1 MTRSIFIYTLGL
13 ALLLLQGCKA
23 PSVSTDALR
32 SVHRDSVA
40 VHIRDTFHNRSIF
53 DSLTLT
59 LATHDTIFRVE
70 RILREITN
78 NGAHTRD
85 TSFVSRRDTVV
96 VHHESQ
102 PADSHPSWV
111 SLVFVWL
118 LGVIVGCIVF
128 SAWKYPR

>member
-1 MTRSIFIYTLGL
+1 MPRLQFIYALGL

-23 PSVSTDALR
+23 SSSILDESR
-32 SVHRDSVA
+32 SAPRDSVA
-40 VHIRDTFHNRSIF
+40 VHVRDTFHNRSIF

-85 TSFVSRRDTVV
+85 TAYVAKRDTVV
-96 VHHESQ
+96 VHQASQ
-102 PADSHPSWV
+102 PATRPPSWV
-111 SLVFVWL
+111 SLVFVWIC
-118 LGVIVGCIVF
+118 GVLVGCIVF
-128 SAWKYPR
+128 NVWRYPR

>member
-1 MTRSIFIYTLGL
+1 MTHSPIIYTLGL

-23 PSVSTDALR
+23 PSITTDVAR
-32 SVHRDSVA
+32 SAARDSVA
-40 VHIRDTFHNRSIF
+40 VHIRDTFHTRSIF

-85 TSFVSRRDTVV
+85 TAFVAKRDTVV
-96 VHHESQ
+96 VHQASQ
-102 PADSHPSWV
+102 PATRHPSWV
-111 SLVFVWL
+111 SLVFVWIC
-118 LGVIVGCIVF
+118 GVLVGCVVF
-128 SAWKYPR
+128 NVWRYPR

>member
-1 MTRSIFIYTLGL
+1 MPRSIFIYTLGL

-78 NGAHTRD
+78 NGARTRD
-85 TSFVSRRDTVV
+85 TAFVAKRDTVV
-96 VHHESQ
+96 VHQASQ
-102 PADSHPSWV
+102 PATRHPSWV
-111 SLVFVWL
+111 SLVFVWIC
-118 LGVIVGCIVF
+118 GVLVGCVVF
-128 SAWKYPR
+128 NVWRYPR

>member
-1 MTRSIFIYTLGL
+1 MPRLQYIYTLGL

-23 PSVSTDALR
+23 PSVCTDALR

-59 LATHDTIFRVE
+59 LATHDTILRVE
-70 RILREITN
+70 RIIKEITN
-78 NGAHTRD
+78 AGARARD

-96 VHHESQ
+96 VHQSSR
-102 PADSHPSWV
+102 PAARDFSW
-111 SLVFVWL
+111 LRLGL
-118 LGVIVGCIVF
+118 LWFAGVIVLIIVGHV
-128 SAWKYPR
+128 WRYPR

>member
-1 MTRSIFIYTLGL
+1 MPRLKFIYTLGL

-70 RILREITN
+70 RIIKEITN
-78 NGAHTRD
+78 AGARARD

-96 VHHESQ
+96 VHQTSR
-102 PADSHPSWV
+102 PAARDFSW
-111 SLVFVWL
+111 LRLGL
-118 LGVIVGCIVF
+118 LWFAGVIVLIIVGHV
-128 SAWKYPR
+128 WRYPR

>member
-1 MTRSIFIYTLGL
+1 MTHSPFIYILGL

-23 PSVSTDALR
+23 PSVTTDVAR
-32 SVHRDSVA
+32 SAARDSVS
-40 VHIRDTFHNRSIF
+40 VHIRDTFHTRSIF
-53 DSLTLT
+53 DSLTLS
-59 LATHDTIFRVE
+59 LITHDTIFRVE
-70 RILREITN
+70 RFVKEITN
-78 NGAHTRD
+78 DGARTRD

-102 PADSHPSWV
+102 PADRHTSWMG
-111 SLVFVWL
+111 LVFVWL

>member
-1 MTRSIFIYTLGL
+1 MPRSIFIYALGL

-23 PSVSTDALR
+23 TSVSTDALR

-59 LATHDTIFRVE
+59 LATHDTILRVE
-70 RILREITN
+70 RIIKEITN
-78 NGAHTRD
+78 AGARARD

-96 VHHESQ
+96 VHQTSR
-102 PADSHPSWV
+102 PAARDFSW
-111 SLVFVWL
+111 LRLGL
-118 LGVIVGCIVF
+118 LWFAGVIVLIIVGHV
-128 SAWKYPR
+128 WRYPR

>member
-1 MTRSIFIYTLGL
+1 MPRFIYIYALGL

-53 DSLTLT
+53 DSLSLS
-59 LATHDTIFRVE
+59 LISHDTIFRVE
-70 RILREITN
+70 RIIKEITN
-78 NGAHTRD
+78 AGARARD

-96 VHHESQ
+96 VHQTSR
-102 PADSHPSWV
+102 PAARDFSW
-111 SLVFVWL
+111 LRLGL
-118 LGVIVGCIVF
+118 LWFAGVIVLIIVGHI
-128 SAWKYPR
+128 WRYPR

>member
-1 MTRSIFIYTLGL
+1 MPHSPFIYTLGL

-23 PSVSTDALR
+23 PSITTDVAR
-32 SVHRDSVA
+32 SAARDSVA
-40 VHIRDTFHNRSIF
+40 VHIQDTFHNRSIF

-70 RILREITN
+70 RIIKEITN
-78 NGAHTRD
+78 DGARTRD
-85 TSFVSRRDTVV
+85 TSFVTRRDSVV

-102 PADSHPSWV
+102 PTDRHPPWV
-111 SLVFVWL
+111 RLTFVWL

-128 SAWKYPR
+128 RAWKYPQ

>member
-1 MTRSIFIYTLGL
+1 MPRLQFIYTLGL

-23 PSVSTDALR
+23 PSITTDVAR
-32 SVHRDSVA
+32 SVNRDSVE
-40 VHIRDTFHNRSIF
+40 VHIRDTFHTRSIF
-53 DSLTLT
+53 DSLTLS
-59 LATHDTIFRVE
+59 LITHDTIFRVE
-70 RILREITN
+70 RIIKEMTN
-78 NGAHTRD
+78 DGARTRD

-102 PADSHPSWV
+102 PADRHPSWV
-111 SLVFVWL
+111 GLVFVWL

>member
-1 MTRSIFIYTLGL
+1 MPRLQFIYALGL

-23 PSVSTDALR
+23 PSITTDVAR
-32 SVHRDSVA
+32 SAHRDSVS

-70 RILREITN
+70 RILSEITN

-85 TSFVSRRDTVV
+85 TAYVAKRDTVV
-96 VHHESQ
+96 VHQASQ
-102 PADSHPSWV
+102 PATRHPSWV
-111 SLVFVWL
+111 SLVFVWIC
-118 LGVIVGCIVF
+118 GVLVGCIVF
-128 SAWKYPR
+128 SAWRYPR